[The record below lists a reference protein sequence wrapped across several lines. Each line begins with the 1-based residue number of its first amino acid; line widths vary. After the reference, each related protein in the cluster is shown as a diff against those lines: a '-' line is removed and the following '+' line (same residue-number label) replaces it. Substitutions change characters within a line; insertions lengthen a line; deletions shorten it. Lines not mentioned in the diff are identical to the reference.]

1 MNIEVGCYIF
11 ILNLCALFLV
21 YIETKNV
28 LDFFFFIDKPKSF
41 KRTYRKSHNFLYKS
55 LFGYVFDK
63 VYIQNSNCRKYI
75 VGFYLLYLSLTL
87 YGFILMLTGLGYFDE
102 MSLVS
107 IYKYFEMAYIAIVL
121 VYLIWYRLH
130 CRGKGYI
137 WWLPATWWKGSFY
150 INIK

>member
-1 MNIEVGCYIF
+1 MNIEVCCYIL
-11 ILNLCALFLV
+11 ILNLCALFLL
-21 YIETKNV
+21 YIITKNV

-55 LFGYVFDK
+55 LFGFVYNK
-63 VYIQNSNCRKYI
+63 RYIQQSKYRKHI
-75 VGFYLLYLSLTL
+75 IGFYLFYLSLTVC
-87 YGFILMLTGLGYFDE
+87 GFILMLTGLGCFGE
-102 MSLVS
+102 MSLDF

-130 CRGKGYI
+130 CKGKGYI